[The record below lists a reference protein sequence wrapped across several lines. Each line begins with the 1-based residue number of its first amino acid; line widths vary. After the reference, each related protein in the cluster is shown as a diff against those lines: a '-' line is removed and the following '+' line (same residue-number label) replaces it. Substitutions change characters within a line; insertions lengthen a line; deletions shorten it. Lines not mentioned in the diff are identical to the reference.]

1 MAGSLSPRSM
11 GEFRPHTA
19 PYPPLSQIR
28 GGGRLYVQSPVSG
41 LSENEMI
48 NEARIRIAHNK
59 QRHKLKQLLATAANG
74 GSVVSPRELELACK
88 LAKME
93 NVEVG
98 LQSFNS
104 TGFMTSNLIANRDV
118 NGTPRGVLW
127 DSFQKSIPYP
137 QLHAPGDFPGQLPYT
152 RKQLNQLKE
161 YAELQKQQ
169 QQAVAAG
176 EAFEAKDEVPA
187 SELIYWHSTIKRLLE
202 TRFGEIRRAYRLIDQ
217 DNSGECD
224 RGELKHMCAR
234 CNRFSQP
241 PDSPTALRTTAL
253 TVSLCLTPRR
263 LNAMF
268 NLAVPEKVMD
278 KLIDLADYDG
288 DGQINFAEFARLV
301 TAEDITNL
309 KQTLQA
315 DVSGFGTKDPKEVQL
330 ELDKHK
336 MAELRR
342 KQALGGFGKGY
353 HPKLRKTGPSIDQ
366 LRHVHK
372 ALKKVI
378 NARFSSYSEAFDTI
392 DADGSGLL
400 RRAELRRFLTG
411 MSKML
416 PDRLISGL
424 IDFCDNDGDAKTLSK
439 EEFIRLMSADY
450 LGKDGFDPNAQHLK
464 QAERGATEM

>member
-74 GSVVSPRELELACK
+74 GSVVSPRDLELACK

-93 NVEVG
+93 NIEVG

-169 QQAVAAG
+169 QQAAAAG

-234 CNRFSQP
+234 CNRCSQP
-241 PDSPTALRTTAL
+241 PDVLNRPTPN
-253 TVSLCLTPRR
+253 SLAP
-263 LNAMF
+263 
-268 NLAVPEKVMD
+268 
-278 KLIDLADYDG
+278 
-288 DGQINFAEFARLV
+288 
-301 TAEDITNL
+301 
-309 KQTLQA
+309 
-315 DVSGFGTKDPKEVQL
+315 
-330 ELDKHK
+330 H
-336 MAELRR
+336 
-342 KQALGGFGKGY
+342 
-353 HPKLRKTGPSIDQ
+353 
-366 LRHVHK
+366 
-372 ALKKVI
+372 
-378 NARFSSYSEAFDTI
+378 SSYGIVVPHTSQAQ
-392 DADGSGLL
+392 
-400 RRAELRRFLTG
+400 
-411 MSKML
+411 
-416 PDRLISGL
+416 
-424 IDFCDNDGDAKTLSK
+424 CDVQPCRT
-439 EEFIRLMSADY
+439 
-450 LGKDGFDPNAQHLK
+450 
-464 QAERGATEM
+464 

>member
-74 GSVVSPRELELACK
+74 GSVVSPRDLELACK

-169 QQAVAAG
+169 QQAAAAG

-224 RGELKHMCAR
+224 RGELKHM
-234 CNRFSQP
+234 
-241 PDSPTALRTTAL
+241 
-253 TVSLCLTPRR
+253 

-301 TAEDITNL
+301 TADDITNL